1 MPFTVYGG
9 IVLTNTEHINKEKII
24 TDENKKE
31 EIAIKVSTVSIAV
44 NVLLSVF
51 KFIAG
56 IAGRS
61 AAMVSDAIHS
71 ASDVFSTVIVIIG
84 VKISGK
90 ESDDE
95 HPYGHE
101 KLESIAAILLAVVLA
116 VTGIGIGWSGINK
129 LTSSNY
135 SRLSIP
141 TVLPLIAA
149 VISIAAK
156 EWMYW
161 YTRAASKKINS
172 DALMAD
178 AWHHRSDSLSSIGSL
193 IGIAGARMG
202 FPILDPIAS
211 IVICLFIIKAAFDIF
226 MEALGKVVDK
236 SCDKQTI
243 EEMKRAVLEDEDVLV
258 LDDIKTRQFGS
269 KCYVDIEISAD
280 GNISL
285 FSAHA
290 IAEKVHMKI
299 EKNFPN
305 VKHCMVHVN
314 PVDVDK
320 IEEKIKLFNLE

>member
-243 EEMKRAVLEDEDVLV
+243 EEMKRAVLEDDDVLV

>member
-1 MPFTVYGG
+1 MPFAIYGG
-9 IVLTNTEHINKEKII
+9 IVLTNTEQINKI
-24 TDENKKE
+24 TDEKQKE
-31 EIAIKVSTVSIAV
+31 EIAVKVSTVSIAV

-56 IAGRS
+56 IAGKS

-141 TVLPLIAA
+141 TILPLIAA

-161 YTRAASKKINS
+161 YTRAASKRINS

-320 IEEKIKLFNLE
+320 IEEKIKLFDLE

>member
-1 MPFTVYGG
+1 MPFAIYGG
-9 IVLTNTEHINKEKII
+9 IVLTNTEQINKI
-24 TDENKKE
+24 TDEKQKE
-31 EIAIKVSTVSIAV
+31 EIAVKVSTVSIAV

-56 IAGRS
+56 IAGKS

-141 TVLPLIAA
+141 TILPLIAA

-161 YTRAASKKINS
+161 YTRAASKRINS

-243 EEMKRAVLEDEDVLV
+243 EEMKRAVLEDDDVLV

-320 IEEKIKLFNLE
+320 IEEKIKLFDLE

>member
-1 MPFTVYGG
+1 MPFAIYGG
-9 IVLTNTEHINKEKII
+9 IVLTNTEQINKI
-24 TDENKKE
+24 TDEKQKE
-31 EIAIKVSTVSIAV
+31 EIAVKVSTVSIAV

-56 IAGRS
+56 IAGKS

-84 VKISGK
+84 VKISRK

-141 TVLPLIAA
+141 TILPLIAA

-161 YTRAASKKINS
+161 YTRAASKRINS

-243 EEMKRAVLEDEDVLV
+243 EEMKRAVLEDDDVLV

-320 IEEKIKLFNLE
+320 IEEKIKLFDLE

>member
-1 MPFTVYGG
+1 M
-9 IVLTNTEHINKEKII
+9 TNTEQINKI
-24 TDENKKE
+24 TDEKQKE
-31 EIAIKVSTVSIAV
+31 EIAVKVSTVSIAV

-56 IAGRS
+56 IAGKS

-84 VKISGK
+84 VKISRK

-141 TVLPLIAA
+141 TILPLIAA

-161 YTRAASKKINS
+161 YTRAASKRINS

-243 EEMKRAVLEDEDVLV
+243 EEMKRAVLEDDDVLV

-320 IEEKIKLFNLE
+320 IEEKIKLFDLE